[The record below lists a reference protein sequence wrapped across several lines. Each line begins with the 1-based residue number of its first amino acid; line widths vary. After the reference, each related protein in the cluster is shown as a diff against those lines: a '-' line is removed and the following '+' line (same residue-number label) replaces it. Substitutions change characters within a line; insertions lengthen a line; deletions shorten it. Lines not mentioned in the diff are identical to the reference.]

1 MTRHITT
8 RCITEK
14 IYYLPIVYVKR
25 SKKLLATVI
34 ENSQLLFTIGSIISL
49 LIVGTVIGFA
59 INRALG
65 KLRSPPA
72 LNVAKNMPST
82 SESELKSYLHSLE
95 FEKSLTAESLTRVA
109 EAMNQGK
116 ISPLEYDRLV
126 LQYTEKLQTFEE
138 EMAEVRSTYDIS
150 ELQNLRNDLNS
161 FLQNKMK
168 KVDEKLAQLS
178 KNETRLGPG
187 TPITPFKKFV
197 SVANREN
204 KVQNQKPSRFFSH
217 RTQSFIEQEKKIQ
230 DTQKEIMIALDRL
243 ESKDLDAKQE
253 RVSTTSSNK
262 KRNRDALAGL
272 EKF

>member
-1 MTRHITT
+1 M
-8 RCITEK
+8 
-14 IYYLPIVYVKR
+14 V
-25 SKKLLATVI
+25 
-34 ENSQLLFTIGSIISL
+34 
-49 LIVGTVIGFA
+49 GFA

-65 KLRSPPA
+65 KLRGPKA
-72 LNVAKNMPST
+72 LNVGKNMPLT

-126 LQYTEKLQTFEE
+126 LQYNEKLQTFEKE
-138 EMAEVRSTYDIS
+138 IAEVRSTYDIS

-168 KVDEKLAQLS
+168 QVDEKLNQLS
-178 KNETRLGPG
+178 KNGTHLGSRP
-187 TPITPFKKFV
+187 PIPPFKQFI
-197 SVANREN
+197 SVTNREN
-204 KVQNQKPSRFFSH
+204 KVQIQKPSQFFSH

-243 ESKDLDAKQE
+243 ENKDLDAKQE
-253 RVSTTSSNK
+253 KVSTTPSNK
-262 KRNRDALAGL
+262 KRNRDALASL
-272 EKF
+272 EKI

>member
-1 MTRHITT
+1 MTRRITT
-8 RCITEK
+8 CRITEK
-14 IYYLPIVYVKR
+14 IYYLPMVYVKR

-34 ENSQLLFTIGSIISL
+34 ENSQLLFTIGSIVSF
-49 LIVGTVIGFA
+49 LIAGTAIGFA

-65 KLRSPPA
+65 KLRSPKA
-72 LNVAKNMPST
+72 LNIKNMPLT

-116 ISPLEYDRLV
+116 ISPLEYDRLA
-126 LQYTEKLQTFEE
+126 LQYNEKLQTFEKE
-138 EMAEVRSTYDIS
+138 IAEVRSTYDIS

-168 KVDEKLAQLS
+168 QVDEKLSQLS
-178 KNETRLGPG
+178 KNETYLGSRPLV
-187 TPITPFKKFV
+187 PPFKQFL
-197 SVANREN
+197 SVTNREN
-204 KVQNQKPSRFFSH
+204 KVQIQKPSRFFSY

-230 DTQKEIMIALDRL
+230 DIQKEIMIALDRL

-253 RVSTTSSNK
+253 KVSTTPSNK
-262 KRNRDALAGL
+262 KKNRDALASL